1 MVGFVV
7 IVVFHFSIGFCLLE
21 RVGLVLGGVVLFLY
35 LCFWTGSHHAPCSS
49 GLPRIHYNIDQ
60 AGLKDPPLSAS

>member
-21 RVGLVLGGVVLFLY
+21 RVGLVLGGLF
-35 LCFWTGSHHAPCSS
+35 CFCICVFGQDLTMHHVALAC
-49 GLPRIHYNIDQ
+49 LEFTII
-60 AGLKDPPLSAS
+60 